1 MESAREMARELLA
14 LAPVRAGLII
24 LATLLLSLII
34 DIVLRKILPR
44 LTRKTQSDL
53 DDRLIAILRRPVFL
67 SVLLAGFY
75 AALAVMAPPARV
87 LGLVASF
94 AHTVAIL
101 MWLFAGLRVCSAL
114 LDTLS
119 HLAGRVDWLDE
130 RTVPLFDNLAKI
142 GLFGGAVYCLLLA
155 WDLDVKPW
163 LASAGILGIAIGFA
177 AKDSLANLFG
187 GMSIIVDAPYKLN
200 DWINLDSGERGRVTR
215 IGLRSTRLLT
225 RDDVEVTLPNAQIA
239 NSTIVNESGGPW
251 EKARVEIRVGV
262 AYGSDVDQVRE
273 VLMQAASECEYAV
286 KEPEPRIRFLEMGDS
301 ALIFR
306 VMCWVDEP
314 VIRGRCIDA
323 LNTGVYKRLIEEG
336 INIPFPQRELHIR
349 QPLPTAAP

>member
-1 MESAREMARELLA
+1 MASELLA
-14 LAPVRAGLII
+14 LAPVRAGVII
-24 LATLLLSLII
+24 LATLIASLII

-44 LTRKTQSDL
+44 LTRRTQSDL

-75 AALAVMAPPARV
+75 AALAVLDPPARV
-87 LGLVASF
+87 LDIVASLCQ
-94 AHTVAIL
+94 TVAIL
-101 MWLFAGLRVCSAL
+101 MWLFAGLRVGSAL

-119 HLAGRVDWLDE
+119 HLAGRVAWLDE

-142 GLFGGAVYCLLLA
+142 VLFGGAVYCLLLA
-155 WDLDVKPW
+155 WNLDVKPW

-187 GMSIIVDAPYKLN
+187 GMFIIVDAPYKLG
-200 DWINLDSGERGRVTR
+200 DWINLNSGERGRVTK

-262 AYGSDVDQVRE
+262 AYGSDVDRVRE
-273 VLMQAASECEYAV
+273 ILMQAAAECEFAAT
-286 KEPEPRIRFLEMGDS
+286 EPEPRIRFLEMGDS

-306 VMCWVDEP
+306 VMCWVDQP
-314 VIRGRCIDA
+314 VIRGLCIDA
-323 LNTGVYKRLIEEG
+323 LNTGVYKRLVEEG
-336 INIPFPQRELHIR
+336 INIPFPQREVHIR
-349 QPLPTAAP
+349 QPLTTTTP